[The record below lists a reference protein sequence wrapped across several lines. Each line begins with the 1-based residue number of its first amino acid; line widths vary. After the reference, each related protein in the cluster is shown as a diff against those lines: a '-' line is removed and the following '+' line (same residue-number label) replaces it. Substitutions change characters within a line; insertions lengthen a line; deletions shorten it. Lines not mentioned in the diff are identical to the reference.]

1 MYYYYL
7 LLLSM
12 NDLIKLDHKI
22 TYNDPD
28 LARKFNITNEKDKEQ
43 LHDVIY
49 KYDLIS
55 IFGLNDFLEEIIVE
69 KINKIYSIMITNVD
83 IQHICSSIEKN
94 IYKEKNNN
102 ENKLETF
109 MILFSYDYLYLFYP
123 CICEFIIKGSI
134 SSEKINLLTNFG

>member
-1 MYYYYL
+1 
-7 LLLSM
+7 M

-28 LARKFNITNEKDKEQ
+28 LARKFNITDEKDKEQ
-43 LHDVIY
+43 LLDVIY
-49 KYDLIS
+49 KYDLIR
-55 IFGLNDFLEEIIVE
+55 IFDLNDFLEEIIDE
-69 KINKIYSIMITNVD
+69 KINKLYSIMISNVD
-83 IQHICSSIEKN
+83 IQKICSRIEKN

-102 ENKLETF
+102 ENKMETF

-134 SSEKINLLTNFG
+134 SSEKINLITQKK